1 MMNSLHFTLFAFSLC
16 IVYTFAENSDHDD
29 FLKQAHF
36 HELGVQIQHM
46 HEKLYQQCP
55 HIFDGPDSASAT
67 IIGRRRSADLS
78 LDLKIELA
86 EKTLADLIQ
95 QYGNCTSN
103 SQATIPHTTVTVET
117 RRPKTTVETAT
128 TTTAGQTTIT
138 NMLYTTTSRRKL
150 FSLKKRIIIYAKL

>member
-1 MMNSLHFTLFAFSLC
+1 M
-16 IVYTFAENSDHDD
+16 YTFAENSDHDD

-55 HIFDGPDSASAT
+55 HIFDGPDSASAA
-67 IIGRRRSADLS
+67 IIGRRRTADLS

-103 SQATIPHTTVTVET
+103 TQTTILHTMVTVET
-117 RRPKTTVETAT
+117 RRPKTTTVETTT
-128 TTTAGQTTIT
+128 TTTAEQTTT
-138 NMLYTTTSRRKL
+138 TAMLYTTTSRRKL
-150 FSLKKRIIIYAKL
+150 FS

>member
-1 MMNSLHFTLFAFSLC
+1 MESLHFLLFAFSLC
-16 IVYTFAENSDHDD
+16 IVYTFAENSVHDD

-55 HIFDGPDSASAT
+55 HIFDGPDSASGA

-86 EKTLADLIQ
+86 EKTLTDLIK

-103 SQATIPHTTVTVET
+103 SQATIHHTTVTVET
-117 RRPKTTVETAT
+117 RRPKTTTETTT
-128 TTTAGQTTIT
+128 TTTAEQTTT
-138 NMLYTTTSRRKL
+138 TAMLYTTTSRRK
-150 FSLKKRIIIYAKL
+150 FYMYHRKNE

>member
-1 MMNSLHFTLFAFSLC
+1 MESLQFKLFAVSLC

-55 HIFDGPDSASAT
+55 HIFDGPDSASVA

-86 EKTLADLIQ
+86 EKTLTDLIQ
-95 QYGNCTSN
+95 QYGNCTN
-103 SQATIPHTTVTVET
+103 DTQTITPHTMVTVET
-117 RRPKTTVETAT
+117 RRPKTALET
-128 TTTAGQTTIT
+128 TTTTTTEQTTIT
-138 NMLYTTTSRRKL
+138 DMLYTTTSRRKL
-150 FSLKKRIIIYAKL
+150 FS